1 MTTKQY
7 IEWMLDQ
14 MVVRCERIGE
24 LEMKKHFLAFADLG
38 SNNSEEVNRIEDII
52 IENEKKVREIRE
64 NILRLAPLTEY
75 TEQ

>member
-1 MTTKQY
+1 
-7 IEWMLDQ
+7 

-38 SNNSEEVNRIEDII
+38 SYNSEEVNRIEDII

-75 TEQ
+75 AEQ